1 MNTRQDQALRPTTH
15 RCAFPFVPLLAT
27 LLFTILCLPA
37 FSDTK
42 PPEEEGVFYQTVNGA
57 YLKFKINNS
66 SGLNM
71 VDVLGFG
78 TNAAFSGKLTI
89 PASVTYEGT
98 EYSIRAIEQNS
109 FEGTN
114 ITQLVVKRC
123 WGIFSNAFK
132 NCLNLTSVEV
142 EQFFQYYYGIA
153 FTGSCPGFNGG
164 SFGGCTSLT
173 SVTLPQYMSDE
184 NYAISFWNSP
194 FSGCTALKNFTVK
207 EDPDRVITYG
217 TYLYTIDGVLYLKS
231 VGQDNKNYLKCYPEG
246 RTATTYNIPE
256 GTTHIS
262 VYAFAGQPHLQKVT
276 IPEGVVEVGGSSF
289 QNCQNLYQVEMP
301 ETVTEIESHAFRNC
315 SSLKVINLPAGVKI
329 IDYNTF
335 YNCTSLENIK
345 LPIGLE
351 KINGYAFYG
360 CTKLKSIKLP
370 YSITN
375 IADDAFASCHSL
387 TEVVAK
393 NPSSPSCGADAF
405 YNLESQIN
413 LSVPEGSD
421 YAQWD
426 PWKKMNITEKPLID
440 LLDKF
445 GIRIGG
451 TEVHEQNYADVFGDG
466 KAKFSFSGNQ
476 CTLELTDVDISTDRV
491 CALEKYNYDYD
502 PITVIFN
509 GDNKL
514 TAGDCDYVWRNFATN
529 ADITINGTLTIKS
542 TNYGIPMYMA
552 YNTHIQGDG
561 KLTLETNNI
570 AFKIYGKNGSLTIDD
585 LDISFTSG
593 RYGIFGDYEIDGG
606 TVTFYGDVTLNNVAG
621 TIASRSSVYDCMAQI
636 RSLTLNDCHI
646 TNGAYF
652 DPEKHKVASQK
663 IVIQRNDG
671 SVTGVALP
679 TGTNATTAPSTIYD
693 LTGRPVATPQ
703 PRHIYIIRGENGEA
717 RKVVVR

>member
-15 RCAFPFVPLLAT
+15 RRAFSFVPLLAT
-27 LLFTILCLPA
+27 FLFTILCLPA

-57 YLKFKINNS
+57 NLKFIINNDN
-66 SGLNM
+66 GLNM

-78 TNAAFSGKLTI
+78 PNAAFSGKLTI

-98 EYSIRAIEQNS
+98 EYSIRAIDQDS
-109 FEGTN
+109 FKETN

-123 WGIFSNAFK
+123 WGIFSNAFE
-132 NCLNLTSVEV
+132 NCQNLTSVEV
-142 EQFFQYYYGIA
+142 EEFFQYNYGIA
-153 FTGSCPGFNGG
+153 FYGSCPGFNDDA
-164 SFGGCTSLT
+164 FEGCTSLT
-173 SVTLPQYMSDE
+173 SVTIPQYCSNNVNVIDL
-184 NYAISFWNSP
+184 SQVP
-194 FSGCTALKNFTVK
+194 FNGCTALKNFTVK
-207 EDPDRVITYG
+207 EDPERVLQYG
-217 TYLYTIDGVLYLKS
+217 SYLYTIDGVLYKKW
-231 VGQDNKNYLKCYPEG
+231 VGENREYLMCYPEG
-246 RTATTYNIPE
+246 RTATTYTIPE
-256 GTTHIS
+256 GTTHIRD
-262 VYAFAGQPHLQKVT
+262 YAFVGQPHLQKVT
-276 IPEGVVEVGGSSF
+276 IPEGVVNVGVYSF
-289 QNCQNLYQVEMP
+289 WRCPNLYQVEMP
-301 ETVTEIESHAFRNC
+301 ETVTEIESYAFRNC
-315 SSLKVINLPAGVKI
+315 SSLKVINLPPGLKNI
-329 IDYNTF
+329 KYETF
-335 YNCTSLENIK
+335 CYCTSLENIT
-345 LPIGLE
+345 LPLGLE
-351 KINGYAFYG
+351 KINGDAFYG
-360 CTKLKSIKLP
+360 CSKLKSIKLP

-375 IADDAFASCHSL
+375 IADNAFRLCTSL

-405 YNLESQIN
+405 KNIESQIN

-421 YAQWD
+421 YAQWE
-426 PWKKMNITEKPLID
+426 PWNKMNITEKPLID

-491 CALEKYNYDYD
+491 CALEKYNYDYN

-514 TAGDCDYVWRNFATN
+514 TAGDCNYVWRNLATN

-542 TNYGIPMYMA
+542 TNYGIPMYMT

-593 RYGIFGDYEIDGG
+593 RYGIFGDYEIDGE
-606 TVTFYGDVTLNNVAG
+606 TVTYYGDVTLNNVAG
-621 TIASRSSVYDCMAQI
+621 TIASRSSVWDCIAQI

-671 SVTGVALP
+671 TVTGVALP
-679 TGTNATTAPSTIYD
+679 TGTIATTSPSTMYD

-703 PRHIYIIRGENGEA
+703 PGHIYIVRGENGEA